1 MERTK
6 RTWFGRLTQI
16 FRRTDLPPEVWDELE
31 EALISAD
38 VGVQT
43 TEDLLQR
50 VRNDV
55 KKVSSPTPEDVR
67 LALRAAMLE
76 LLTPPAGAV
85 AAAEPPAGTPMVV
98 LVVGVNGAGK
108 TTTIAK
114 LAHAYLADGKRVL
127 LAAGDTFRAA
137 AIEQLQTWGR
147 RAGCDVI
154 AGQPNGDPGAVA
166 YDAMQAGISRK
177 ADVLIIDTAGR
188 LHTKTNLMDELR
200 KVQRVIQRVE
210 PTAPHEVVLVLDA
223 TTGHNGLAQATHFMQ
238 AVGVTSVV
246 LTKLDGTAKGGT
258 VLAVTAT
265 LGLPITFVGTG
276 EKIDDLTPFDPEAFV
291 DALLG

>member
-1 MERTK
+1 LERTK